1 MQKVTMTHTILCDS
15 LSALAPC
22 ELLGMALL
30 RQSSPAFF
38 PGSVSR
44 EQLRDATLEIIA
56 YTQRC
61 QIAAQR
67 LENLSAV
74 PLKTVIIAEFGL

>member
-1 MQKVTMTHTILCDS
+1 MSNQGMTHQILCDT

-30 RQSSPAFF
+30 RQSPPTLF
-38 PGSVSR
+38 PESVPR
-44 EQLRDATLEIIA
+44 KQLREAVIEIIA
-56 YTQRC
+56 YTNRC

-67 LENLSAV
+67 LESLSAV
-74 PLKTVIIAEFGL
+74 PLKTVIIGEFGL

>member
-1 MQKVTMTHTILCDS
+1 MSQGMTHQTLSDS

-30 RQSSPAFF
+30 RQCPPTFF

-44 EQLRDATLEIIA
+44 EQLREAVIEIIA
-56 YTQRC
+56 YTNRC

-74 PLKTVIIAEFGL
+74 PLKTVVIGEFGL